1 MPSRVK
7 PTIATPG
14 ISQAQQQIEPV
25 LGRRVAK
32 RTRACENG
40 ELYVEPGWAG
50 VGAWLIDAAV
60 IALAATV
67 AAGGLYAA
75 RTAGPLVDDATRRS
89 AQIEAL
95 AAGIGVL
102 VVAPLIYGLF
112 YASGRVLGGWLTGT
126 RLIRL
131 RDSGRIGFPASCWAM
146 FARTLGIGV
155 LVISALLAEAGAVD
169 VSFGRVS
176 RSESDTAR
184 LRAAGFSRLPDRSP

>member
-1 MPSRVK
+1 MSSHVK
-7 PTIATPG
+7 PTTAT
-14 ISQAQQQIEPV
+14 SALDQAQQQIEPV
-25 LGRRVAK
+25 LGHRVAK

-67 AAGGLYAA
+67 AASGLYAT
-75 RTAGPLVDDATRRS
+75 RTAGDLVDDATRRS

-102 VVAPLIYGLF
+102 IVAPLIYGLF
-112 YASGRVLGGWLTGT
+112 YASGRALGGWLTGT

-169 VSFGRVS
+169 VSFDRVS

>member
-1 MPSRVK
+1 MPSHVK
-7 PTIATPG
+7 PTTAT
-14 ISQAQQQIEPV
+14 SALDQAQQQIEPV
-25 LGRRVAK
+25 LGHRVAK

-95 AAGIGVL
+95 AAGVGVL

-112 YASGRVLGGWLTGT
+112 YASGR
-126 RLIRL
+126 
-131 RDSGRIGFPASCWAM
+131 
-146 FARTLGIGV
+146 
-155 LVISALLAEAGAVD
+155 AGA
-169 VSFGRVS
+169 GRVAHRHPAHS
-176 RSESDTAR
+176 AARQRPHRFPGQLLGNVRSDTR
-184 LRAAGFSRLPDRSP
+184 HRRAGDQRPPR